1 MKWLGDFFFFKFYWS
16 IVDLECY
23 VRLRYTAKW
32 LSCVCVYTHTHVY
45 IFFSTRGYYR
55 YWIYFPVLYRFLLV
69 IYFVY
74 SSMCV
79 LGLPRWLSGKESAWN
94 ARDTGGTGLIPG
106 SGRSLGGGHGNP
118 LQYSCL
124 ENPMDRGAWRATVH
138 GVTKSWTQPN
148 TTWLSSQMCFNPKIL
163 I

>member
-1 MKWLGDFFFFKFYWS
+1 MKWSGDFFFKFYWH

-32 LSCVCVYTHTHVY
+32 LSCVCIYIYTHTYVY
-45 IFFSTRGYYR
+45 IFFSTIGYYR
-55 YWIYFPVLYRFLLV
+55 YWIYFPVLYRSLLV

-79 LGLPRWLSGKESAWN
+79 LGLPRWLSGKESACN

-106 SGRSLGGGHGNP
+106 SGRSLEEGMATHCSI
-118 LQYSCL
+118 L
-124 ENPMDRGAWRATVH
+124 AWRIP
-138 GVTKSWTQPN
+138 WTEEPGGLQ
-148 TTWLSSQMCFNPKIL
+148 SMGSQRVEHNRTQHHLAHRCVL
-163 I
+163 IPRS